1 MRRRPRAEEAA
12 FRRICVNQ
20 AVQPYKYRNNYVAT
34 TKYNLLTFLPK
45 ALYEQFRCTLGCL
58 QAAPCFS
65 SPSCSAGVCANR
77 TV

>member
-45 ALYEQFRCTLGCL
+45 ALYEQFRCETRLPASSTLL
-58 QAAPCFS
+58 LLPIL
-65 SPSCSAGVCANR
+65 
-77 TV
+77 